1 LAAVTSVLGA
11 AADPLRV
18 RAIHAAVEG
27 LLGERV
33 PYSTVKD
40 ALSAHSGR
48 GDRRFCRTRGGCY
61 ELAARARRQ
70 DRN

>member
-1 LAAVTSVLGA
+1 LAALTIVLGTA
-11 AADPLRV
+11 AEPLRV
-18 RAIHAAVEG
+18 RAIHASVEE
-27 LLGERV
+27 LLGEPI

-48 GDRRFCRTRGGCY
+48 SDHRFCRARGGCY

-70 DRN
+70 GRS